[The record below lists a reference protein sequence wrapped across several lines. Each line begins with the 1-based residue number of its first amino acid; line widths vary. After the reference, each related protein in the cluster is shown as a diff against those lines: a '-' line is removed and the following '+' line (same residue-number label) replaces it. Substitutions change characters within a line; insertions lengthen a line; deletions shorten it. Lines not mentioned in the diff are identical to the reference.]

1 MEIETKKL
9 WQNFLMILK
18 HPGNNFLKKLILCS
32 KNKHLK
38 KKIKAHR
45 ISIDISKNE
54 EQSWKF
60 LH

>member
-1 MEIETKKL
+1 
-9 WQNFLMILK
+9 MILK
-18 HPGNNFLKKLILCS
+18 RPGNNFFKKLILCS

-45 ISIDISKNE
+45 INIDISRNE